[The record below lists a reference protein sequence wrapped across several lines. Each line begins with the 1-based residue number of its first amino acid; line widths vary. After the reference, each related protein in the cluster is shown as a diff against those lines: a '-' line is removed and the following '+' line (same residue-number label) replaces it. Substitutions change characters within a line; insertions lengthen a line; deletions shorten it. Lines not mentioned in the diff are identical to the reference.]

1 MFYSVLLNISLP
13 QLIKFSFLENVT
25 SSSLETFYSNM
36 TCWTDS
42 FCYWMVPVGI
52 FFGFIL
58 LGCVCGIIV
67 GCLPDQNGKDEDE
80 EDDLKENDTI
90 K

>member
-1 MFYSVLLNISLP
+1 
-13 QLIKFSFLENVT
+13 
-25 SSSLETFYSNM
+25 M

-52 FFGFIL
+52 FFGLIL
-58 LGCVCGIIV
+58 LGCVCGVIFA
-67 GCLPDQNGKDEDE
+67 CLPEQNGKDEE
-80 EDDLKENDTI
+80 EEEEDLKEDDTI